1 MDCKKM
7 INDAISVY
15 ENIKRMGDIV
25 LDFLKDGDIENAY
38 FYIKKRENLI
48 NEAIDMDKQIVKMYN
63 NKNKE
68 VFENYAQKA
77 RDIMYKVVEKDEEIS
92 QLLNDMQNE
101 IGEKIKDVQR
111 GKEMVAAYSS
121 KRQPNKFVDRRG

>member
-1 MDCKKM
+1 MDCNKI

-15 ENIKRMGDIV
+15 EDIKRMRDIV
-25 LDFLKDGDIENAY
+25 SDFLKDGDIENAY

-48 NEAIDMDKQIVKMYN
+48 SKAIDMDKQIVTMYN
-63 NKNKE
+63 NKNRE

-77 RDIMYKVVEKDEEIS
+77 RDIMYKVIEKDKEIS
-92 QLLNDMQNE
+92 QLLNNMQDE
-101 IGEKIKDVQR
+101 IGEKIKDVQK